1 MWSMNG
7 QCPAPYAPRMRIA
20 DAYKAGKPVF
30 SFELM
35 PPRSEKEF
43 DALHRT
49 IAALKPLRPDFVS
62 VTYPS
67 LSRPG
72 DAERREWT
80 IQLVTDIKRDIGIEA
95 MAHLTASDNTA
106 DSLAATLDRL
116 AASGIENVI
125 ALRGDPAL
133 GHGVFTPTPGGFAHG
148 IELAQFVRSRW
159 SFCVAGAAYPE
170 GHPES
175 ADPLDDVRYAKAKQD
190 AGVEV
195 LITNMHFQTDDYFTF
210 VRRARS
216 AGVTVPIVPG
226 VMPITSAKQLRPT
239 GMFARSGA
247 SVPPRLRALVEGAR
261 DEDAVQAIGISWAL
275 AQCRELLEGGAPGI
289 HFYTLNRSRA
299 AYAVYRGLTAAV
311 PAVTAR

>member
-1 MWSMNG
+1 
-7 QCPAPYAPRMRIA
+7 MRIA
-20 DAYKAGKPVF
+20 DAYRNGKPVF

-35 PPRSEKEF
+35 PPRSEQEF
-43 DALHRT
+43 EALHRT
-49 IAALKPLRPDFVS
+49 IAALRPLRPDFVS

-72 DAERREWT
+72 DAKRREWT

-95 MAHLTASDNTA
+95 MAHLTCSDNT
-106 DSLAATLDRL
+106 SEQLAATLDRL
-116 AASGIENVI
+116 QAAGVENVI

-133 GHGVFTPTPGGFAHG
+133 GHGAFAPTPGGFAHG
-148 IELAQFVRSRW
+148 SELTAFVRSRW
-159 SFCVAGAAYPE
+159 PFCLAAAAYPE

-175 ADPLDDVRYAKAKQD
+175 ADPMDDVRFAKVKQD
-190 AGVEV
+190 AGADV
-195 LITNMHFQTDDYFTF
+195 LITNMHFEPEDYFRF
-210 VRRARS
+210 VRRARA

-247 SVPPRLRALVEGAR
+247 RVPERLRQRVEAAR
-261 DEDAVQAIGISWAL
+261 DDDAAQAIGIAWAL
-275 AQCRELLEGGAPGI
+275 AQCRELIEGGAPGI

-311 PAVTAR
+311 PAVSAR